1 MPTTP
6 WNHNIAYHPWVMR
19 HAHGDVLDVGC
30 GDGLLVRKLSATCAS
45 VTGIDPN
52 VTATLPTIQSAT
64 FDDFSPDQLF
74 DTIIFVAS
82 LHHMDTRCALIKAKN
97 MLRPGGQILVVGLA
111 RNSSLMDWTI
121 SGALLPVVKISSY
134 LHKETHDPNMRTAAP
149 TLSLR
154 DIRNIAS
161 DVLPGARSR
170 TAKPLLR
177 ATHLRHRW
185 IARRGGGWGKQ
196 NEQGRRYARHLRA
209 HGLAGAAG

>member
-45 VTGIDPN
+45 VTGIDPH
-52 VTATLPTIQSAT
+52 VTATPPTILRAT

-111 RNSSLMDWTI
+111 RNSSLMDWAI

-134 LHKETHDPNMRTAAP
+134 LHKETHDPDMRTTAP
-149 TLSLR
+149 TLNLR
-154 DIRNIAS
+154 DIRNIANELYRI
-161 DVLPGARSR
+161 LPGQ
-170 TAKPLLR
+170 P
-177 ATHLRHRW
+177 
-185 IARRGGGWGKQ
+185 
-196 NEQGRRYARHLRA
+196 GRDRM
-209 HGLAGAAG
+209 LAGYRLVRERLGDEVAPDNAARIMVELLSGRQAEERRE

>member
-1 MPTTP
+1 MSATP

-64 FDDFSPDQLF
+64 FDNFSPDQLF

-97 MLRPGGQILVVGLA
+97 MLRPGGQIL
-111 RNSSLMDWTI
+111 DWAI

-161 DVLPGARSR
+161 DVLPGAHIRR
-170 TAKPLLR
+170 ALHYRYLLHW
-177 ATHLRHRW
+177 T
-185 IARRGGGWGKQ
+185 K
-196 NEQGRRYARHLRA
+196 Y
-209 HGLAGAAG
+209 

>member
-1 MPTTP
+1 MSATP

-30 GDGLLVRKLSATCAS
+30 GDGLLVQRLAGVCRE
-45 VTGIDPN
+45 VTGVDN
-52 VTATLPTIQSAT
+52 ESAALLRARTLPTIQSAT
-64 FDDFSPDQLF
+64 FDNFSPDQLF

-111 RNSSLMDWTI
+111 RNSSLMDWAI

-154 DIRNIAS
+154 DIRNIAN
-161 DVLPGARSR
+161 DVLPGAHIRR
-170 TAKPLLR
+170 ALYYRYLLR
-177 ATHLRHRW
+177 WT
-185 IARRGGGWGKQ
+185 K
-196 NEQGRRYARHLRA
+196 Y
-209 HGLAGAAG
+209 

>member
-1 MPTTP
+1 MTSY
-6 WNHNIAYHPWVMR
+6 WNHNTAYHRELVNAVPVR
-19 HAHGDVLDVGC
+19 RPAPAAGDALDPNGVNDAASHRGPVTVLDIGC

-52 VTATLPTIQSAT
+52 DTATLPTIQSAT

-111 RNSSLMDWTI
+111 RNSSLMDWAI

-134 LHKETHDPNMRTAAP
+134 LHKETHDPNMHTAAP

-161 DVLPGARSR
+161 DVLPGAHIRR
-170 TAKPLLR
+170 ALYYRYLLR
-177 ATHLRHRW
+177 WT
-185 IARRGGGWGKQ
+185 K
-196 NEQGRRYARHLRA
+196 Y
-209 HGLAGAAG
+209 

>member
-1 MPTTP
+1 MSATP

-19 HAHGDVLDVGC
+19 HTHGDVLDVGC

-45 VTGIDPN
+45 VTGIDPH
-52 VTATLPTIQSAT
+52 VTATPPSILSAT

-111 RNSSLMDWTI
+111 RNSSLMDWAI

-134 LHKETHDPNMRTAAP
+134 LHKETHDPDMRTTAP

-154 DIRNIAS
+154 DIRNIAN
-161 DVLPGARSR
+161 DVLPGAHIRR
-170 TAKPLLR
+170 ALYYRYLLR
-177 ATHLRHRW
+177 WT
-185 IARRGGGWGKQ
+185 K
-196 NEQGRRYARHLRA
+196 Y
-209 HGLAGAAG
+209 

>member
-1 MPTTP
+1 MSATP

-97 MLRPGGQILVVGLA
+97 MLRPDGQILVVGLA
-111 RNSSLMDWTI
+111 RNSSLMDWAI

-134 LHKETHDPNMRTAAP
+134 LYKETHDPNMRTAAP

-154 DIRNIAS
+154 DIRNIAN
-161 DVLPGARSR
+161 DVLPGAHIRR
-170 TAKPLLR
+170 ALYYRYLLR
-177 ATHLRHRW
+177 WT
-185 IARRGGGWGKQ
+185 K
-196 NEQGRRYARHLRA
+196 Y
-209 HGLAGAAG
+209 

>member
-1 MPTTP
+1 MSATP
-6 WNHNIAYHPWVMR
+6 WNHNIAYHPWVIR

-45 VTGIDPN
+45 VMGTDPN

-154 DIRNIAS
+154 DIRNIAN
-161 DVLPGARSR
+161 DALPGAHIRR
-170 TAKPLLR
+170 ALYYRYLLR
-177 ATHLRHRW
+177 WT
-185 IARRGGGWGKQ
+185 K
-196 NEQGRRYARHLRA
+196 Y
-209 HGLAGAAG
+209 